1 MSELGDKLRKV
12 RIDKGLSQQDAAALT
27 GIKYKTIND
36 YENGKS
42 RPDVEKLA
50 LLCKAYNTSADYF
63 ININTELNA
72 SQDVLTVLELEHI
85 KKYRTLDEY
94 GKDMVN
100 TVLEKELYR
109 TNQQKAVIYGERPEL
124 ADMVLELPLYYMPV
138 SAGGGNYL
146 DSTDYEFISVAD
158 VSYANKAD
166 FAVRISGDSM
176 EPRFSTGDI
185 ILVQEQSA
193 IDPGELGIFILNGDS
208 LFKLFGGDRLI
219 SLNENY
225 EDRLIGPD
233 DSFYCKGKVL
243 GAVRCVEQRPE

>member
-1 MSELGDKLRKV
+1 MSFQDRLKEQRESIGMTRAELAEILGV
-12 RIDKGLSQQDAAALT
+12 TQAAI
-27 GIKYKTIND
+27 GN
-36 YENGKS
+36 YENGVSTPKA
-42 RPDVEKLA
+42 DILFKVFDA
-50 LLCKAYNTSADYF
+50 LKCDANYLFQDEMN
-63 ININTELNA
+63 ELTKPFT
-72 SQDVLTVLELEHI
+72 LTVKEKEHI

-109 TNQQKAVIYGERPEL
+109 TNQQKAVIYTDQPEL
-124 ADMVLELPLYYMPV
+124 ADMVRELPLYYMPV

-185 ILVQEQSA
+185 ILVKEQSA

-243 GAVRCVEQRPE
+243 GAVRCVE

>member
-1 MSELGDKLRKV
+1 MVIFMSELGDKLRKV
-12 RIDKGLSQQDAAALT
+12 RIDKGLSQQEAASMT

-50 LLCKAYNTSADYF
+50 LLCEAYNTSADYF
-63 ININTELNA
+63 INVNVGSTVLQNA
-72 SQDVLTVLELEHI
+72 LTDLELEHI

-94 GKDMVN
+94 GKDVVN
-100 TVLEKELYR
+100 TILEKELYR
-109 TNQQKAVIYGERPEL
+109 TNQQQAVEYTINPEI
-124 ADMVLELPLYYMPV
+124 ADMVRELPLYYMPV
-138 SAGGGNYL
+138 SAGSGNYL
-146 DSTDYEFISVAD
+146 DTTDFELIQVAD
-158 VSYANKAD
+158 VSYASKAD

-193 IDPGELGIFILNGDS
+193 VEPGELGIFILNGDS
-208 LFKLFGGDRLI
+208 LFKVFGGDRLI
-219 SLNENY
+219 SLNKDY
-225 EDRLIGPD
+225 GDRLIGPD

-243 GAVRCVEQRPE
+243 GAVRNV

>member
-1 MSELGDKLRKV
+1 MSFQDRLKEQRESIGMTRAELAEILGV
-12 RIDKGLSQQDAAALT
+12 TQAAI
-27 GIKYKTIND
+27 GN
-36 YENGKS
+36 YENGVSTPKA
-42 RPDVEKLA
+42 DILFKVFDA
-50 LLCKAYNTSADYF
+50 LKCDANYLFQDEMN
-63 ININTELNA
+63 ELTKPFT
-72 SQDVLTVLELEHI
+72 LTVKEKEHI

-109 TNQQKAVIYGERPEL
+109 TNQQKAVIYTDQPEL
-124 ADMVLELPLYYMPV
+124 ADMVRELPLYYMPV

-243 GAVRCVEQRPE
+243 GAVRCVE

>member
-1 MSELGDKLRKV
+1 MALHDRIKEARKN
-12 RIDKGLSQQDAAALT
+12 KGLTQEQLGELIGVAKTTITGYEKNREPTAALL
-27 GIKYKTIND
+27 GNIADALNVD
-36 YENGKS
+36 ANFLLQDEMNARGGFPLQLNYE
-42 RPDVEKLA
+42 
-50 LLCKAYNTSADYF
+50 
-63 ININTELNA
+63 
-72 SQDVLTVLELEHI
+72 ELEHI

-124 ADMVLELPLYYMPV
+124 ADMVRELPLYYMPV

-185 ILVQEQSA
+185 ILIQEQSA
-193 IDPGELGIFILNGDS
+193 IEPGELGIFILNGDS
-208 LFKLFGGDRLI
+208 LFKVFGGDRLI

-225 EDRLIGPD
+225 ADRPIGPD

-243 GAVRCVEQRPE
+243 GAVRCVE

>member
-1 MSELGDKLRKV
+1 MGIGKRIKEARSALNLTQEELANIIGV
-12 RIDKGLSQQDAAALT
+12 TKGAIA
-27 GIKYKTIND
+27 N
-36 YENGKS
+36 YENETSHPKE
-42 RPDVEKLA
+42 PVMYKLIDA
-50 LLCKAYNTSADYF
+50 LQVDANYLF
-63 ININTELNA
+63 
-72 SQDVLTVLELEHI
+72 QDVVNIPKKVNDVTLAEFEMVE
-85 KKYRTLDEY
+85 KYRTLDEY

-109 TNQQKAVIYGERPEL
+109 TNQQKAVIYGDQPEL
-124 ADMVLELPLYYMPV
+124 ADMVRELPLYYMPV

-243 GAVRCVEQRPE
+243 GAVRCVE

>member
-1 MSELGDKLRKV
+1 MGIGKRIKEARSALNLTQEELANIIGV
-12 RIDKGLSQQDAAALT
+12 TKGAIA
-27 GIKYKTIND
+27 N
-36 YENGKS
+36 YENETSHPKE
-42 RPDVEKLA
+42 PVMYKLIDA
-50 LLCKAYNTSADYF
+50 LQVDANYLF
-63 ININTELNA
+63 
-72 SQDVLTVLELEHI
+72 QDVVNIPKKVNDVTLVEFEMVE
-85 KKYRTLDEY
+85 KYRTLDEY

-109 TNQQKAVIYGERPEL
+109 TNQQKAVIYTDQPEL
-124 ADMVLELPLYYMPV
+124 ADMVRELPLYYMPV

-225 EDRLIGPD
+225 EDRPIGPD

-243 GAVRCVEQRPE
+243 GAVRCVE